1 MTQAGLRKAKR
12 EATAHAL
19 ARAAYELAREHG
31 LDGFTIEDVAARAG
45 YSRRTFANHFG
56 GKEEAVAAVAAE
68 QVRHALDTVPKADD
82 LPLVDWLHHVARQ
95 QLAGG
100 LLVALRDLR
109 VLAES
114 HPSLRPHLFEVQA
127 EIRETAREAVMA
139 GLGERTS
146 RTYAH
151 LLVGAAYGALSCVLD
166 GSLPVRIDGVVA
178 HDPAGDLE
186 GIPSLDDFLRTTF
199 GYLSTGFGRAPDDG

>member
-1 MTQAGLRKAKR
+1 M
-12 EATAHAL
+12 
-19 ARAAYELAREHG
+19 
-31 LDGFTIEDVAARAG
+31 
-45 YSRRTFANHFG
+45 
-56 GKEEAVAAVAAE
+56 AAE